1 MARLMPR
8 SKHVSFLSVIFRPA
22 LGVVLLGLAI
32 GIPRVQA
39 GEIAISPLAPA
50 DTSSPRATLKTF
62 LANMDEA
69 YRAYS
74 DGRRS
79 TLPRGGVAKNRA
91 LACLDTSQLPP
102 IRARR
107 LASETALM
115 LQDVLDRIPLPPFDE
130 IPDLGAMRAL
140 PPDAPRVWTVP
151 GTEIEIARVSE
162 GRHEGQYLFSTQTVA
177 RAREFYQLAENLS
190 YKVGAMDG
198 LYERVIYAP
207 GSWIPEAWIAA
218 LPQWAKS
225 TIVGQSGWK
234 WAGMAATTLLWLL
247 LVYLAYRLGRPR
259 DGKHRRWRRL
269 VLTVA
274 LLPIT
279 QGFRIFYEHQLI
291 ITGPAYIVA
300 DNTIVTVYYLIAAS
314 AIVNLGAAIAS
325 SFIASPRFQN
335 RSLDASLI
343 SVACHSVAWLCAILI
358 LAQGL
363 SNLGVP
369 LLAVVTSLGVG
380 GVAFALAARPTL
392 ENLIA
397 GVTLYLDKPARIGQF
412 CQFGDVLGTVER
424 IGLRSTRIRRWGGT
438 LLSIP
443 NTQFAEHQIDNYSY
457 NRRLWI
463 RQRLRLRVDTSPE
476 QLSYILAKT
485 REMLFAHPRIVSPRV
500 RLIGFGDDALTVEVL
515 CFSDTGVAAEWHA
528 VREDVF
534 LRILEILEKAGTRL
548 SLPSTTTY
556 FTRDSGVSEQ
566 ARRAAEQEVRE
577 WIAAGELPF
586 PDMSE
591 EQRAA
596 LAGTLD
602 YPPVG
607 SVAYKA
613 APDKD

>member
-1 MARLMPR
+1 MASLMPR
-8 SKHVSFLSVIFRPA
+8 SKNFSFLSVLFRPA

-39 GEIAISPLAPA
+39 GDIAISPLAPA

-79 TLPRGGVAKNRA
+79 TLPRGGVANNRA
-91 LACLDTSQLPP
+91 LACLDTSQFPP

-115 LQDVLDRIPLPPFDE
+115 LQDVLDRIPLPPFEE

-162 GRHEGQYLFSTQTVA
+162 GPHEGQYLFSTQTVA

-198 LYERVIYAP
+198 LYDRVVYAP

-234 WAGMAATTLLWLL
+234 WAGMAVMTLLWLL
-247 LVYLAYRLGRPR
+247 LVYLAFRLGRPR
-259 DGKHRRWRRL
+259 DGKHRHWRRL

-274 LLPIT
+274 LLPVT
-279 QGFRIFYEHQLI
+279 QAFRKFYEHQLI

-300 DNTIVTVYYLIAAS
+300 DNTIVTVYYLIAAV
-314 AIVNLGAAIAS
+314 AIVNLGAATAS
-325 SFIASPRFQN
+325 GLTALPRLQN

-343 SVACHSVAWLCAILI
+343 SVACHSVAWMCAILI
-358 LAQGL
+358 FAQGL

-412 CQFGDVLGTVER
+412 CQFDDVLGTVER

-443 NTQFAEHQIDNYSY
+443 NTKFVEQQLDNYSD

-463 RQRLRLRVDTSPE
+463 RQRLRLRFDTSPE
-476 QLSYILAKT
+476 QLSYILAKI
-485 REMLFAHPRIVSPRV
+485 RETLFAHPRIVSPRA

-515 CFSDTGVAAEWHA
+515 CYSDTGVFAELHA

-534 LRILEILEKAGTRL
+534 LRILAILEKAGTRL
-548 SLPSTTTY
+548 ALPSTTTY
-556 FTRDSGVSEQ
+556 FTRDSGISEQ

-602 YPPVG
+602 YPPIG